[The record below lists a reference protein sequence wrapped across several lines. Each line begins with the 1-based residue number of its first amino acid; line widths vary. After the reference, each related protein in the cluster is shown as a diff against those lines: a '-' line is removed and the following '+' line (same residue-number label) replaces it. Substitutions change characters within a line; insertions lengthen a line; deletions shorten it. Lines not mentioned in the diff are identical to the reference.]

1 MTDRT
6 TDTKPKGTMDLL
18 SDAMLHINSLF
29 RKEIDLVR
37 AEVSENMNKAVAAVG
52 LIVGGVVFV
61 LVALNVLSA
70 ALVAGIAEL
79 GIEAGWA
86 ALIVGVVYLVI
97 AAILARMGMNGL
109 KAASL
114 APTRTVRSVRED
126 AHAVKETFN
135 GQR

>member
-1 MTDRT
+1 MAI
-6 TDTKPKGTMDLL
+6 L
-18 SDAMLHINSLF
+18 
-29 RKEIDLVR
+29 
-37 AEVSENMNKAVAAVG
+37 
-52 LIVGGVVFV
+52 
-61 LVALNVLSA
+61 
-70 ALVAGIAEL
+70 AGIASLL
-79 GIEAGWA
+79 GRFAGRVLNTTLGWA
-86 ALIVGVVYLVI
+86 TLLLFGRVPASRQSLLLVIVFGALVWLALIVGVVYLVI